1 MRATCRA
8 LCAAL
13 TVVTLL
19 GIILAALP
27 ASAIS
32 AYTREQRREARMHRR
47 EAKMHRERARRLEA
61 RDRSLAAARQ
71 RRMAR
76 QQRRMARRDRRGGKV
91 PFGYRI
97 RR

>member
-19 GIILAALP
+19 GIILAASP

-76 QQRRMARRDRRGGKV
+76 QQRRMARRDRRRGKV